1 MIHVFLNCLDLID
14 KIPQEF
20 SENEP
25 RQFFLI
31 VPLVR
36 KGRWRF
42 RNIDRNKNYFDIKI
56 VSAKFELVHIVFK
69 IKIKNTNMK
78 SWAVLTPWK
87 SVRVQRLDH
96 SANLSVEILGFQIVH
111 LRLTIVVEAA
121 ITWSRC

>member
-1 MIHVFLNCLDLID
+1 MIHVFLNCLNLID

-42 RNIDRNKNYFDIKI
+42 RNIDRNKNYFDIQI
-56 VSAKFELVHIVFK
+56 VSAKFELVQFVFK
-69 IKIKNTNMK
+69 IKIKNTNM
-78 SWAVLTPWK
+78 
-87 SVRVQRLDH
+87 
-96 SANLSVEILGFQIVH
+96 
-111 LRLTIVVEAA
+111 
-121 ITWSRC
+121 